1 MNRQD
6 LELILVSM
14 EGPDAWS
21 QVGGLGTRVSGLATV
36 TAGQGIPTHLVFW
49 GDPALPPREQQGA
62 LDCIR
67 WGQAI
72 SRRWPSGVYDGE
84 AERVRDWEDHLPGF
98 LVDELI
104 RPALA
109 QGREVVLACEEWQ
122 TAGVAIATSDLL
134 HRLGVRSRVTLLWNA
149 NNVYGFDRIDWPRL
163 NFVAHL
169 TTVSRFMKQRM
180 WQEGVNPTVIPNG
193 VGGEAFVPSD
203 PEVVQRLRRA
213 VGADLFLLKIGRF
226 DPDKRWPMALEA
238 LAALRARG
246 VQARLLLRGQGEG
259 RESVRAVAER
269 LGLSWE
275 RIAPP
280 PGLLAEALAETR
292 APVVEVGQRLPEA
305 ELRALYRAADA
316 VLAQSGF
323 EPFGLVGLE
332 VMAQGG
338 VAVTGDTGEDYAI
351 PFVNA
356 LVVDSDQPEELTEL
370 LEALGEDER
379 LSARLREAGPPT
391 AQRYRWETVAEG
403 FWRRVAQFQRQAK

>member
-6 LELILVSM
+6 LELVLVSM

-21 QVGGLGTRVSGLATV
+21 QVGGLGTRVSGLATA
-36 TAGQGIPTHLVFW
+36 TARQGIPTHVVFW

-62 LDCIR
+62 LDYIR

-72 SRRWPSGVYDGE
+72 SRRWPLGVYDGE
-84 AERVRDWEDHLPGF
+84 AERVRDWEDHLPRF

-104 RPALA
+104 GPALES
-109 QGREVVLACEEWQ
+109 GREVVLACEEWQ

-149 NNVYGFDRIDWPRL
+149 NNVYGFDRIDWQRL
-163 NFVAHL
+163 ASVAHL

-180 WQEGVNPTVIPNG
+180 WQTGVNPTVIPNG
-193 VGGEAFVPSD
+193 VGDEAFAPSD
-203 PEVVQRLRRA
+203 PAVVQGLRQA
-213 VGADLFLLKIGRF
+213 MGADLFLVKVGRF

-238 LAALRARG
+238 LAALRERG
-246 VQARLLLRGQGEG
+246 VQARLLLRGQGAG
-259 RESVRAVAER
+259 REAIRAVADR

-275 RIAPP
+275 SIAPSP
-280 PGLLAEALAETR
+280 SSLAAALAETR
-292 APVVEVGQRLPEA
+292 APVVEVGLRLPEA
-305 ELRALYRAADA
+305 LLRALYRAADA

-356 LVVDSDQPEELTEL
+356 LVVDSDQPGELTEL
-370 LEALGEDER
+370 LQTLCEDER
-379 LSARLREAGPPT
+379 LSARLREAGPIT

-403 FWRRVAQFQRQAK
+403 FWRRVNQFRRQSK